1 MPARVVV
8 IGDAL
13 IDELVDDEGTT
24 HHVGGS
30 ALNVAVGL
38 SILGVPATLVGMIGD
53 DVDGALIRGHL
64 ADYGVELL
72 PTITPHG
79 TGIARSERIDGEP
92 RYSFSE
98 SMVARTIAF
107 DDPQRAAIAAADVV
121 AISGFPFDVAEQVE
135 RLTDAVA
142 DRPMVAV
149 DPNPRA
155 GLLHDAV
162 AFRDALQEFGG
173 TAQLIK
179 LGDDDARLLWGTPV
193 AELAPRLLARYPYV
207 LTTEG
212 AAGASIRIGDAR
224 WRHPSLVDP
233 DAVVDTMGAGDSVF
247 ASVLAEIAT
256 TGIRGIDWFDALERA
271 MRIAAATVA
280 EPGALLRLAPGEQTA

>member
-13 IDELVDDEGTT
+13 IDELVDDEGTA

-38 SILGVPATLVGMIGD
+38 SILGVPASLVAMIGD

-64 ADYGVELL
+64 ADFGVELL

-79 TGIARSERIDGEP
+79 TGIARSERVDGEP
-92 RYSFSE
+92 RYGFSE
-98 SMVARTIAF
+98 SMAGRAIAF
-107 DDPQRAAIAAADVV
+107 DDAQRTRIADAEIV
-121 AISGFPFDVAEQVE
+121 AISGFPFDAPGQFE
-135 RLTDAVA
+135 LLADAVA
-142 DRPMVAV
+142 GRPHVAV
-149 DPNPRA
+149 DPNPRL
-155 GLLHDAV
+155 GLLHDGE
-162 AFRDALQEFGG
+162 AFRRALEGFGG

-179 LGDDDARLLWGTPV
+179 LGDDDARLLWNEPV

-212 AAGASIRIGDAR
+212 GAGASIRIGDAR
-224 WRHPSLVDP
+224 WRHPSLVTP
-233 DAVVDTMGAGDSVF
+233 ETHVDTMGAGDAVF

-256 TGIRGIDWFDALERA
+256 LGIRDIDWFDALERA

-280 EPGALLRLAPGEQTA
+280 QPGAQLRLPA